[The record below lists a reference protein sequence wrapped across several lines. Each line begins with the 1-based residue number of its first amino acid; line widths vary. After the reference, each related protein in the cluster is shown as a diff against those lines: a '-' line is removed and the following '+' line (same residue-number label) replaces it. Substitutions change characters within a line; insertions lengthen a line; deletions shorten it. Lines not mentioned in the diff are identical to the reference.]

1 MRTFS
6 RDVAIVASASF
17 ETPSEPARNE
27 VEILLPVIHDA
38 LGQVGITQQD
48 IGFTVSGSSD
58 YLQGFPFAFVGAL
71 DAVGAWPPI
80 RESHLE
86 MDGAF
91 ALAEAVAVLQHSD
104 SVYGTPLDTALVYAF
119 SRPSRG
125 DLDRTLAIQLDPYSV
140 APLWPDA
147 RGLAGLQAQA
157 MRDSGKYGDV
167 PAVPPT
173 LVADGATAVVLAV
186 GDRARELT
194 KTPVWIRGIDH
205 RIESPALGGRD
216 LAVSVSTKTAA
227 DASGASNVDEAWLHV
242 LYPHQELVLRDAL
255 GLSGQRVESKAG
267 PMMVGGLERIA
278 AGAASIAGSTKRAV
292 AHATSGACLQQ
303 NLVAV
308 LEGEAA

>member
-1 MRTFS
+1 MARTFS
-6 RDVAIVASASF
+6 RPVAIISSASF

-27 VEILLPVIHDA
+27 VEMLLPVLHDA
-38 LGQVGITQQD
+38 LGKVGLAKGD

-91 ALAEAVAVLQHSD
+91 AFYEAVEVLQHGN
-104 SVYGTPLDTALVYAF
+104 VDTALVYAF

-125 DLDRTLAIQLDPYSV
+125 ELDRTLSIQLDPYSV

-157 MRDSGKYGDV
+157 MRDSGRYGDV
-167 PAVPPT
+167 PAVPST
-173 LVADGATAVVLAV
+173 YVSDGATAVILAV

-194 KTPVWIRGIDH
+194 DTPVWVRGIDH

-216 LAVSVSTKTAA
+216 LTVSTSTRTAA
-227 DASGASNVDEAWLHV
+227 DYVGVSDVDAAFLHV
-242 LYPHQELVLRDAL
+242 LYPHQELLLRDAL
-255 GLSGQRVESKAG
+255 GLDGQPVDAKAG

-278 AGAASIAGSTKRAV
+278 AAASAIAAGQAKRAV
-292 AHATSGACLQQ
+292 AHATSGACMQQ
-303 NLVAV
+303 NLVAL
-308 LEGEAA
+308 LEGAAA

>member
-1 MRTFS
+1 MKSFA

-17 ETPSEPARNE
+17 ETPSEPSRNE
-27 VEILLPVIHDA
+27 VELLLPVLHDA
-38 LGQVGITQQD
+38 LGSIGITQKD

-91 ALAEAVAVLQHSD
+91 ALAEAVAVLQHGH
-104 SVYGTPLDTALVYAF
+104 VDTALVYAF
-119 SRPSRG
+119 ARPSRG

-157 MRDSGKYGDV
+157 MRDSGKYADV
-167 PAVPPT
+167 PAVTPT
-173 LVADGATAVVLAV
+173 YVADGATAVVLAV

-205 RIESPALGGRD
+205 RIESPAIGGRD
-216 LAVSVSTKTAA
+216 LTALASAKLAAGGAGA
-227 DASGASNVDEAWLHV
+227 DRIDEAFLHV
-242 LYPHQELVLRDAL
+242 LYPHQELLWRDAL
-255 GLSGQRVESKAG
+255 GLNGQPVESKAG

-278 AGAASIAGSTKRAV
+278 AAAKAIAGSSKRAV
-292 AHATSGACLQQ
+292 ATATSGACMQQ

-308 LEGEAA
+308 LEGAA